1 MNAAR
6 VVTVSMVP
14 RTLTAKRWLA
24 CVLGGTALL
33 LLVLTLSLMVGS
45 TGDFGL
51 PAGPLGREIL
61 QTRLDKIILAMLV
74 GAALAGAG
82 CAYQAVLRN
91 DLADPYL
98 LGISSGAA
106 LASYLWRLPAVANY
120 LAASVPILAAMS
132 QQGFAFVGA
141 IAASLVVLFIAGAR
155 GRFEPST
162 LILTG
167 VIVST
172 VCAAVMMLIFT
183 MVKSLP
189 GSGYFQS
196 VLIGELQ
203 TSLTTQQVVLAA
215 VLIVGGLIVIG
226 LRLPILNL
234 VSLSADEARA
244 LGVNIS
250 RERAVTLI
258 AASLVTA
265 AAVSVSGPIGFV
277 GLIAPHV
284 ARRIVGVDLRLAMP
298 IASIGGAI
306 LLVAA
311 DAILRYLAGVHA
323 VNTII
328 PIGVATALLGGP
340 FFLVLLFQKRK
351 GDA

>member
-1 MNAAR
+1 MPAAP
-6 VVTVSMVP
+6 P
-14 RTLTAKRWLA
+14 RTLTSTRWLA
-24 CVLGGTALL
+24 CVALA
-33 LLVLTLSLMVGS
+33 LLVLVAVMTASLLVGS
-45 TGDFGL
+45 TGKFGL
-51 PAGPLGREIL
+51 PQGPLADEIL
-61 QTRLDKIILAMLV
+61 RTRWDKVLLATLV

-98 LGISSGAA
+98 LGIASGAA
-106 LASYLWRLPAVANY
+106 LASYLWRLPIVAGY
-120 LAASVPILAAMS
+120 LATSIPFVAAIS
-132 QQGFAFVGA
+132 QQGFAFAGA
-141 IAASLVVLFIAGAR
+141 IAASFVVLAIAGAR
-155 GRFEPST
+155 GRFEPTT

-172 VCAAVMMLIFT
+172 VCAALMMLIFT
-183 MVKSLP
+183 LVKSLP
-189 GSGYFQS
+189 GSGYYQS

-203 TSLTTQQVVLAA
+203 TSLTASQVITSA
-215 VLIVGGLIVIG
+215 VLVTAGLIVIG

-234 VSLSADEARA
+234 VALSSDEARS
-244 LGVNIS
+244 LGVNVS
-250 RERAVTLI
+250 RERAITLI

-284 ARRIVGVDLRLAMP
+284 ARRVVGVDLRVMMP
-298 IASIGGAI
+298 ISCVGGAV
-306 LLVAA
+306 LLVVA

-328 PIGVATALLGGP
+328 PISVATALLGGP

>member
-1 MNAAR
+1 MATALPR
-6 VVTVSMVP
+6 TFASP
-14 RTLTAKRWLA
+14 RTLTASRWLA
-24 CVLGGTALL
+24 CVAIGAALL
-33 LLVLTLSLMVGS
+33 IVLMTLALMVGS
-45 TGDFGL
+45 TGDFGF
-51 PAGPLGREIL
+51 PRGPLAQEIL
-61 QTRLDKIILAMLV
+61 RARWDKVALAALV
-74 GAALAGAG
+74 GAGLAGAG
-82 CAYQAVLRN
+82 CAFQAVLRN
-91 DLADPYL
+91 ELADPYL

-106 LASYLWRLPAVANY
+106 LATYLWRLPAVAGV
-120 LAASVPILAAMS
+120 LAGVPVIAALS
-132 QQGFAFVGA
+132 QQSFAFAGA
-141 IAASLVVLFIAGAR
+141 IAAALVVLSVAGAR
-155 GRFEPST
+155 GKFEPST
-162 LILTG
+162 LVLTG

-183 MVKSLP
+183 LVKSMP

-196 VLIGELQ
+196 VLVGELQ
-203 TSLTTQQVVLAA
+203 TSLTRWQVVCAA
-215 VLIVGGLIVIG
+215 VLALGGLLVIG
-226 LRLPILNL
+226 LRLPVLNL
-234 VSLSADEARA
+234 VSLSADEARS
-244 LGVNIS
+244 LGVNVT
-250 RERAVTLI
+250 RERAVMLI

-284 ARRIVGVDLRLAMP
+284 ARRIVGADWRVAMP
-298 IASIGGAI
+298 IACVGGAI

-311 DAILRYLAGVHA
+311 DAILRYLAGVRA